1 MSTEAI
7 TAESV
12 TAEAIAAHTAKF
24 AVAPVA
30 APVTET
36 DYQKLYEQK
45 VEENDRL
52 SAVIA
57 ASRIAT
63 STPANKSHRPA
74 ITAARMR
81 ALVGDAAYLNMS
93 RTEKLVAL
101 GVDPASA
108 SDDLLR
114 RAFGRGA
121 AGSVGADLHKT
132 SPARYS
138 LLREAALALNIYGN

>member
-1 MSTEAI
+1 MSIETKEPSITQQAI
-7 TAESV
+7 ATADAEQAA
-12 TAEAIAAHTAKF
+12 AEAL
-24 AVAPVA
+24 A
-30 APVTET
+30 APPT
-36 DYQKLYEQK
+36 DYEALYNEK
-45 VEENDRL
+45 VAENDRL
-52 SAVIA
+52 SSVIA

-63 STPANKSHRPA
+63 SAPANKSHRPA

-81 ALVGDAAYLNMS
+81 AMVGDAAYLNMS

-114 RAFGRGA
+114 RTFGRGA

-132 SPARYS
+132 SPARYG